1 MFPTVRCNSF
11 LLNSK
16 KMAPS
21 VVLFG
26 YDSSVFTKKV
36 RFALRVKQVPYQF
49 VIVSS
54 MLPRPVLRNN
64 FQLTYRKIPVCVIG
78 REVFCDTSIILE
90 ALEHYFPRSAGYG
103 TLYPTAQDG
112 RTNRALIRGFAS
124 YWTDRPLF
132 RFTTGLIPAWVWRT
146 DFRKDREGLIGHP
159 IDAEKLAKKIP
170 ENLSGL
176 DMQLSVL
183 EPQLAEATAQHPW
196 LFSTSTPSLADVA
209 LFTQL
214 NWGNEIA
221 AGAGTRDLTGGAA
234 DADESAAGAAPVF
247 NALRY
252 PKVFGWFAA
261 FRAYHDALPD
271 RETILTDPEPALSR
285 VREAALPET
294 VPLLPTSV
302 CPHAELD
309 RRNGRVDGAEVSV
322 APDDTG
328 RAK

>member
-1 MFPTVRCNSF
+1 MFPAARCNSF
-11 LLNSK
+11 LLNST

-26 YDSSVFTKKV
+26 YDSSVFTQKV
-36 RFALRVKQVPYQF
+36 RFALRIKQVPYQF

-90 ALEHYFPRSAGYG
+90 ALEHHFPASAGYG
-103 TLYPTAQDG
+103 TLYPAAQDG

-146 DFRKDREGLIGHP
+146 DFRKDREGLIGDA
-159 IDAEKLAKKIP
+159 IDAAKLAKKIP

-183 EPQLAEATAQHPW
+183 EPQMAEADAAHPW
-196 LFSTSTPSLADVA
+196 LFSTAAPSLADVA

-214 NWGNEIA
+214 NWGCDIA
-221 AGAGTRDLTGGAA
+221 GGRGTRDLTGGAA
-234 DADESAAGAAPVF
+234 DADERAGGAAPVF

-252 PKVFGWFAA
+252 PKVCGWFDA
-261 FRAYHDALPD
+261 FRAYLDRLPSL
-271 RETILTDPEPALSR
+271 ESVLADPEPALSC
-285 VREAALPET
+285 VREAALPDA
-294 VPLLPTSV
+294 VPLLPTPV
-302 CPHAELD
+302 FAHAELD
-309 RRNGRVDGAEVSV
+309 RQNGLTDGAEVFV